1 MANFFELLGSIN
13 PMDFVKGQ
21 EAGLKLGEQRAR
33 TEQSDIRTEL
43 MRTRDVPE
51 ARRAGENA
59 AIDYEAI
66 IAQRPTVLEGREA
79 ALQGI
84 ADLSRREALVQETL
98 RETQPQRSAEFKGK
112 SALQGA
118 RLDEVLARDTTE
130 FGIQGAEQKQRA
142 EAIQAREAGLRSSGE
157 VYSIETDLDSNPDTA
172 GLPPF
177 DKYGM
182 GAERAKDKAA
192 KAYFARKQQTAG
204 ADQLAAFAAG
214 ANWDEVNNWMG
225 KLGKPYVVERA
236 YAPDSTG
243 AQVPVIAIFPAT
255 DIPQPDGTTRR
266 QRFGKDALATF
277 KQATIATDLPLYL
290 GISTT
295 AQRREAQQRQRAPAT
310 PRAAAAPRAKAPTAA
325 DKLRGAG
332 AEGGALSAPAKQEAA
347 LAGGRDLA
355 KETRDL
361 DAFKLQQSRQIQQRQ
376 RADPTGSEPWGANP
390 SEQRKLVDS
399 VLELDNV
406 KNNKTLFDALS
417 RIKATGAPLPQD
429 FAARLQEMVAGAGA
443 KPDPGLQKIIEG
455 MRASAEKRR
464 EALAALKDLGKAL
477 GDAPSNVP
485 GQPAP

>member
-172 GLPPF
+172 GLPV
-177 DKYGM
+177 
-182 GAERAKDKAA
+182 R
-192 KAYFARKQQTAG
+192 
-204 ADQLAAFAAG
+204 
-214 ANWDEVNNWMG
+214 
-225 KLGKPYVVERA
+225 
-236 YAPDSTG
+236 
-243 AQVPVIAIFPAT
+243 
-255 DIPQPDGTTRR
+255 
-266 QRFGKDALATF
+266 
-277 KQATIATDLPLYL
+277 
-290 GISTT
+290 
-295 AQRREAQQRQRAPAT
+295 
-310 PRAAAAPRAKAPTAA
+310 
-325 DKLRGAG
+325 
-332 AEGGALSAPAKQEAA
+332 
-347 LAGGRDLA
+347 
-355 KETRDL
+355 
-361 DAFKLQQSRQIQQRQ
+361 
-376 RADPTGSEPWGANP
+376 
-390 SEQRKLVDS
+390 
-399 VLELDNV
+399 
-406 KNNKTLFDALS
+406 
-417 RIKATGAPLPQD
+417 
-429 FAARLQEMVAGAGA
+429 
-443 KPDPGLQKIIEG
+443 
-455 MRASAEKRR
+455 
-464 EALAALKDLGKAL
+464 
-477 GDAPSNVP
+477 
-485 GQPAP
+485 